1 MRVYVLGAVL
11 LFLICISRAIASGN
25 AQELQPV
32 SVELVLAVDTSI
44 SVSHAEYQ
52 LQMQG
57 IADAFR
63 HPDILDL
70 ITSQPGG
77 VAVTVVHWSLGS
89 LNSQAVDWQHLDSIA
104 SALIFAHQV
113 ETAPREHAGRG
124 TSIGSAI
131 RYCTLLIT
139 RNTFTGQALKIDI
152 SGDARSNSGGAPEF
166 ARDAAVALGI
176 TINGLTIADGDA
188 NLAQYYQNRVIG
200 GNEAFVISI
209 TRKDDFARAMR
220 QKIRRELM
228 FLAQGA
234 NAYP

>member
-1 MRVYVLGAVL
+1 MRFSSSPII
-11 LFLICISRAIASGN
+11 FLAALISFISLPNSTIAQLN
-25 AQELQPV
+25 QQVA
-32 SVELVLAVDTSI
+32 VELVLAVDTSI
-44 SVSHAEYQ
+44 SVSHEEYQ

-89 LNSQAVDWQHLDSIA
+89 LNSQAVEWRYLDSYA
-104 SALIFAHQV
+104 SAFLFAHEV
-113 ETAPREHAGRG
+113 ETAPRQHAGRG
-124 TSIGSAI
+124 TAIGSAI
-131 RYCTLLIT
+131 RFCTGLIA
-139 RNTFTGQALKIDI
+139 RNTYTGQALKIDI

-166 ARDAAVALGI
+166 ARDEAVALGI

-188 NLAQYYQNRVIG
+188 NLARYYQNRVIG
-200 GNEAFVISI
+200 GKEAFVISI

-228 FLAQGA
+228 FLAQAA
-234 NAYP
+234 N